1 MTIMSKLKD
10 EVIGKRIRQAR
21 LECGFS
27 QEELGEGVNLTRSQ
41 IGNIETG
48 RTVLSAKDAKYICD
62 FLGLDINEILNTD
75 ESELEAL
82 ILFRHGEGISNEE
95 LIDWSENI
103 INELLAQENL
113 FEQEGEKNV
122 LTQ

>member
-1 MTIMSKLKD
+1 MSKLKD

-27 QEELGEGVNLTRSQ
+27 QEELGEGVNLSRSQ

-48 RTVLSAKDAKYICD
+48 RTVLSAKDAKDICD
-62 FLGLDINEILNTD
+62 YLGLDINEILNTD
-75 ESELEAL
+75 ENELEAL
-82 ILFRHGEGISNEE
+82 ILFRQGEGISNER

-103 INELLAQENL
+103 INELIAQEFL
-113 FEQEGEKNV
+113 FKQEGE
-122 LTQ
+122 

>member
-1 MTIMSKLKD
+1 MWVERMTEMSKLKD

-27 QEELGEGVNLTRSQ
+27 QEELGEGVNLSRSQ

-48 RTVLSAKDAKYICD
+48 RTVLSAKDAKDICD
-62 FLGLDINEILNTD
+62 YLGLDINEILNTD
-75 ESELEAL
+75 ENELEAL
-82 ILFRHGEGISNEE
+82 ILFRQGEGISNER

-103 INELLAQENL
+103 INELIAQEFL
-113 FEQEGEKNV
+113 FKQEGE
-122 LTQ
+122 